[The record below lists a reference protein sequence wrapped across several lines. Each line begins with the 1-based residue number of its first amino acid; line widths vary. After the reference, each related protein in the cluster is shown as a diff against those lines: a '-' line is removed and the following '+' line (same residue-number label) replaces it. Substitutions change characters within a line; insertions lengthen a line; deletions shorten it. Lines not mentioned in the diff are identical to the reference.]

1 MKVKDLIQK
10 LQKFDSEMDIV
21 ISTEMIP
28 NADYS
33 DLNEARV
40 VRCHA
45 LKPGYAWSYG
55 DEPETEV
62 EVVYLR

>member
-10 LQKFDSEMDIV
+10 LQKLDPEMAV
-21 ISTEMIP
+21 VVSTEMIP
-28 NADYS
+28 SADYA
-33 DLNEARV
+33 DANEVRV
-40 VRCHA
+40 VRANA

-62 EVVYLR
+62 EVLYLR

>member
-10 LQKFDSEMDIV
+10 LQKLDSEMDIV
-21 ISTEMIP
+21 VSTEMIP
-28 NADYS
+28 NADYA
-33 DLNEARV
+33 DLNEVRV
-40 VRCHA
+40 VRANA

-62 EVVYLR
+62 EVCYLR